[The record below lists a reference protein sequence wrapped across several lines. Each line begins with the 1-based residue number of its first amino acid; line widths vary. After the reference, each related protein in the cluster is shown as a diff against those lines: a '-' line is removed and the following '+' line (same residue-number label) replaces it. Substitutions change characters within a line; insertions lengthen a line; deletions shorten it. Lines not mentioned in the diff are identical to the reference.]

1 MFEQQFILFNA
12 GLHDVNQLCSQEH
25 GIENKAKLVGPLFGG
40 NAGAYSCV
48 EVYRRTYQEMI
59 TYLRSYP
66 AELKVM
72 QTTTAGWPKY
82 GNFHMEWPA
91 STEQPAS
98 RSREMVAV
106 FNEIAVEIVRNFG
119 GPTFQVMNG
128 YHISNARPDNR
139 EANPYK
145 GAYSRLVHPGVEVR
159 DARLRTWST
168 AFAERL
174 RDLHMPVNEQ
184 SEKTAL
190 RTS

>member
-1 MFEQQFILFNA
+1 
-12 GLHDVNQLCSQEH
+12 
-25 GIENKAKLVGPLFGG
+25 
-40 NAGAYSCV
+40 
-48 EVYRRTYQEMI
+48 
-59 TYLRSYP
+59 
-66 AELKVM
+66 
-72 QTTTAGWPKY
+72 
-82 GNFHMEWPA
+82 
-91 STEQPAS
+91 
-98 RSREMVAV
+98 MVAV
-106 FNEIAVEIVRNFG
+106 FNKIAVEVVRNFG
-119 GPTFQVMNG
+119 GPTFQVMDG